1 MELRQKKV
9 EGMVV
14 RSHAKWLY
22 EGEQNSKYFC
32 NPEKKTFC
40 AESHVLY
47 SKR

>member
-22 EGEQNSKYFC
+22 EGEQNSKYVC
-32 NPEKKTFC
+32 NLE
-40 AESHVLY
+40 
-47 SKR
+47 